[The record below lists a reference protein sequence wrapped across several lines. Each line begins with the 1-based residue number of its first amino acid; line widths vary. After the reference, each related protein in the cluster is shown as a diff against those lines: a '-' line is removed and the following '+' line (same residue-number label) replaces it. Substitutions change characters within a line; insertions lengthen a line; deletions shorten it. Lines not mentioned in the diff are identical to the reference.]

1 MDHAA
6 TSSPSHR
13 PISIPGIRLEDFRV
27 LRSASH
33 LTWKVILA
41 AVLAT
46 GCAGPAVVVEERIVP
61 AGDPPTKLTS
71 KAAQPARLT
80 PHSESSEV
88 AKSLLLHWDIR
99 KEGK

>member
-1 MDHAA
+1 M
-6 TSSPSHR
+6 
-13 PISIPGIRLEDFRV
+13 

-33 LTWKVILA
+33 LTWKVIVA

-46 GCAGPAVVVEERIVP
+46 GCAGPAVVVEERVVP

-71 KAAQPARLT
+71 KGSQPTRQT
-80 PHSESSEV
+80 SHSGTSEISR
-88 AKSLLLHWDIR
+88 SLLLHWEIR